1 MKDNES
7 SLEFFERKCQ
17 TDIRFIKMGAGKYS
31 VTEGAYVR
39 KRRGGR
45 NVKAYGCVQWGGGV
59 KK

>member
-1 MKDNES
+1 
-7 SLEFFERKCQ
+7 
-17 TDIRFIKMGAGKYS
+17 MGAGKYS

-39 KRRGGR
+39 KRRGGGGGR